1 MLRSTLLLLLLAVV
15 PQQGR
20 QGAVQPPQAVA
31 KYVAAGDGPNYT
43 ANGELKMPE
52 RYREWIFLTS
62 GVDMSYTP
70 TAAMAGHSMFDNVFV
85 NPAAYRAFQ
94 ETGTWPDKTTLVL
107 EVRGA
112 EGASSINK
120 SGHTQSPEIMGM
132 EVHVKDA
139 KLEGGWGFYEFDGSG
154 SAKMVKRPASCYE
167 CHENH
172 AAVDTTF
179 VQFYPTL
186 IALAKTKGTLSA
198 AYLKEM
204 SAPAESK

>member
-15 PQQGR
+15 PQQGPVQSSR
-20 QGAVQPPQAVA
+20 VGA
-31 KYVAAGDGPNYT
+31 KDVAAGDRPIYT
-43 ANGELKMPE
+43 ASGELKMPE

-70 TAAMAGHSMFDNVFV
+70 NAAMAGHSMFDNVFV
-85 NPAAYRAFQ
+85 NPAAYRTFQ

-120 SGHTQSPEIMGM
+120 RGHTQSPEIMGM
-132 EVHVKDA
+132 EVHVKDV
-139 KLEGGWGFYEFDGSG
+139 KLEGGWGFYEFDGPG
-154 SAKMVKRPASCYE
+154 SAKIVKRPASCYE
-167 CHENH
+167 CHESH

-179 VQFYPTL
+179 VQYYPTL
-186 IALAKTKGTLSA
+186 IGLAKAKGTLSA